1 MKSIRE
7 ITWDNFGAGIL
18 VVVLG
23 LLAWTNGRHPVWGA
37 VICIIGA
44 LLAGNAVY
52 VLVHLRNRHEELQ

>member
-7 ITWDNFGAGIL
+7 ITWDNLGVGVL

-23 LLAWTNGRHPVWGA
+23 LFGWTEGHPLLGGF
-37 VICIIGA
+37 ICIAGA